1 MSEEIAEVHEPLDP
15 LAVRIEREFY
25 WSTPCDYC
33 TRFERCPIIYVINE
47 TRRKI
52 KKLKEEPLELF
63 ESKLQ
68 RQTKIRKLKQKLREQ
83 EEKQER
89 CRKKRLKLFS
99 MGYQTFKRTLSDP
112 IYA

>member
-33 TRFERCPIIYVINE
+33 TRYERCPIIFIIEE
-47 TRRKI
+47 TKEKI
-52 KKLKEEPLELF
+52 KKLENSPLKLF

-68 RQTKIRKLKQKLREQ
+68 RQHKLWKLKRKLKEQK
-83 EEKQER
+83 EKQER